1 MQQILAEPYQP
12 TYVPA
17 GFDSAFGDA
26 NVVNTAPAQDYTS
39 GSIPGSPDAPAWPPW
54 FRSVQFAS
62 GDGAPLLGELALHAG
77 DAPAVVVVHGFNTHG
92 YASVI
97 RWAAML
103 YANGYDVLAADQRD
117 FSFENDAG
125 FGYPGLAADV
135 RLEGVRGRARGRPL
149 PRGAA
154 RHEGRRPRRLQRR
167 RRRTRCSRS
176 RSTAVA
182 CSSRASSSAGRPI
195 RTRRSTRRAV
205 PAGCQTPLCTYPAT
219 DALVQ
224 LVVPPYDNAD
234 VCVALDRAAASY
246 GTDGFSIL
254 SHETAFHA
262 QQSVKVPLLNVYSA
276 DDSLVPAFEAQMMAG
291 YEVGNP
297 LQRTLEVTRG
307 EHAYFF
313 DRWWQQRAI
322 LLYFKNT
329 LPSASSSAT
338 VTTAPTVNQTG
349 GGLAFGEQLVP
360 LDGDEQAECGRHA
373 GAVRLRHVAGKTG
386 RELAGEAQRHDRAG
400 LGHLLE
406 NAEVDI
412 RDRVAR
418 LVVAG
423 VERDVGRAPE
433 ALGRGRRLL
442 LVRAGEQP
450 PDRDAG
456 LRERR
461 VVGGAAERGLFHG

>member
-1 MQQILAEPYQP
+1 MRKAPPLALALIAALVLVHTAAAGTAARFAAAIQQIASEPYQP
-12 TYVPA
+12 SYLPVGLDR
-17 GFDSAFGDA
+17 GFGNA

-92 YASVI
+92 YASVV

-125 FGYPGLAADV
+125 FGYPAWQQTFGWKESEDVLAAGRYLAAQRGTKDV
-135 RLEGVRGRARGRPL
+135 GLVGFSEGGQNTVLALALDGGRVFKSGIQFSGPAD
-149 PRGAA
+149 
-154 RHEGRRPRRLQRR
+154 QD
-167 RRRTRCSRS
+167 TQIY
-176 RSTAVA
+176 
-182 CSSRASSSAGRPI
+182 SS
-195 RTRRSTRRAV
+195 AV

-234 VCVALDRAAASY
+234 VCVALDRAAALY

-291 YEVGNP
+291 YEIGNP

-329 LPSASSSAT
+329 LPSASSSAA
-338 VTTAPTVNQTG
+338 VTTAPTVDQTP

-360 LDGDEQAECGRHA
+360 LE
-373 GAVRLRHVAGKTG
+373 GANRVTADAMLAPYVCDTSQGK
-386 RELAGEAQRHDRAG
+386 
-400 LGHLLE
+400 
-406 NAEVDI
+406 
-412 RDRVAR
+412 
-418 LVVAG
+418 
-423 VERDVGRAPE
+423 P
-433 ALGRGRRLL
+433 
-442 LVRAGEQP
+442 
-450 PDRDAG
+450 
-456 LRERR
+456 
-461 VVGGAAERGLFHG
+461 GAS